1 MNPSLHDEGWEDRLR
16 AGLGE
21 CPRPDFEAWR
31 ARNAAALSVPEP
43 SPSHRSIPYR
53 RIIMERSRWIAASL
67 LLVLGLFWLYP
78 GGSLGRG
85 AFAETIP
92 GVDGPGTI
100 TWTTTYYSRVT
111 SADGKRTWL
120 QEERRLHAYR
130 HPGQYRETF
139 LDKAGQPRSIEITDA
154 RAGRT
159 LVLDLKEKKAVLKA
173 SRGYPDVRGPF
184 AWVGEA
190 LRDRMVAKVLPVKS
204 VSLQGTRE
212 IDKIQAN
219 VVRAMIV
226 ENEDQG
232 PARRDFLFDRNSKRL
247 VAIYITNE
255 KDFDAETAPE
265 RKQAAEEKTSM
276 WRPVACW
283 EHEIVLDPKLDAADF
298 RLDPPAGYAYEAQ
311 AKPTITEEEMVAFLG
326 AAARFNDGV
335 FPDSPYAAFDQAKF
349 NAAGTEGQGRPDA
362 RRTGADRPPRQVSFP
377 RGLPPAGPAVR
388 GGPHRA
394 RLLPLC
400 RRGGPGRPGR
410 SDPLLVHDQGDD
422 KTPGRVR
429 GPLRPRRRSVGT
441 PARPGEVRP
450 GKGSRAP
457 RKHFEKGRVSP
468 AFFRLTS
475 PSQLVTQTFSALP
488 LMVSTSGWPLSLS

>member
-1 MNPSLHDEGWEDRLR
+1 MN
-16 AGLGE
+16 
-21 CPRPDFEAWR
+21 
-31 ARNAAALSVPEP
+31 
-43 SPSHRSIPYR
+43 RST
-53 RIIMERSRWIAASL
+53 WIAASL

-154 RAGRT
+154 RAGRA
-159 LVLDLKEKKAVLKA
+159 LVLDLTGKKAVLKT

-204 VSLQGTRE
+204 LSLQGTKE

-232 PARRDFLFDRNSKRL
+232 PARRDFLFDRKSKRL

-255 KDFDAETAPE
+255 KDFDPETAPE

-276 WRPVACW
+276 WRPVAYW

-326 AAARFNDGV
+326 AATRFNGGV

-349 NAAGTEGQGRPDA
+349 NAASMKAGNDRTPAERELIELHDKFLIREVYRPPVRQFVEDHTEPGSFHYVGAGARVGQ
-362 RRTGADRPPRQVSFP
+362 ADRFICWFTTKGTTKQR
-377 RGLPPAGPAVR
+377 AVFADLSIR
-388 GGPHRA
+388 DVERSE
-394 RLLPLC
+394 LPL
-400 RRGGPGRPGR
+400 
-410 SDPLLVHDQGDD
+410 DL
-422 KTPGRVR
+422 TP
-429 GPLRPRRRSVGT
+429 
-441 PARPGEVRP
+441 
-450 GKGSRAP
+450 
-457 RKHFEKGRVSP
+457 
-468 AFFRLTS
+468 
-475 PSQLVTQTFSALP
+475 
-488 LMVSTSGWPLSLS
+488 